1 MSAGSPRASIVVPLT
16 GIPTQAL
23 RCFEGLAAQCEHP
36 GHEVIVVDDASV
48 GLDSLL
54 SRLDGDVEVVRSSRR
69 LGFAAAAR
77 LGAQR
82 ARGDILVFVRG
93 SSTPASGWLAP
104 LVAALDDP
112 AVGLAASATEGDLHM
127 TPLAAW
133 SVALRAQDLSRGAPG
148 DPPEQLFFGELALS
162 LATLGMRLE
171 QCSDSRIRPP
181 GSRTGGARR
190 APGEKPELTIV
201 IPTLDATCDRVRA
214 CLKAVQSNT
223 EIAHEIVIVDNGAPP
238 QGFADPVNA
247 GLRAARTPYVVVM
260 NDDVEPLAGWWA
272 PLRAALD
279 AGAPVAFPLTVEG
292 PMRDD
297 FAAWC
302 FAISA
307 DAIGEFGHAPG
318 TFFDPTLVVWYQD
331 TDLLLALRRAG
342 RPPVLVRES
351 RIRHGLSQ
359 TVASEDAELSAW
371 VRVQVAA
378 DRQRF
383 FAKHP
388 GLRSAVTHK

>member
-1 MSAGSPRASIVVPLT
+1 M
-16 GIPTQAL
+16 
-23 RCFEGLAAQCEHP
+23 
-36 GHEVIVVDDASV
+36 
-48 GLDSLL
+48 
-54 SRLDGDVEVVRSSRR
+54 
-69 LGFAAAAR
+69 
-77 LGAQR
+77 
-82 ARGDILVFVRG
+82 
-93 SSTPASGWLAP
+93 
-104 LVAALDDP
+104 
-112 AVGLAASATEGDLHM
+112 
-127 TPLAAW
+127 
-133 SVALRAQDLSRGAPG
+133 ALRAQDLSRGAPG

-342 RPPVLVRES
+342 RPL
-351 RIRHGLSQ
+351 
-359 TVASEDAELSAW
+359 
-371 VRVQVAA
+371 A
-378 DRQRF
+378 DRGQRGRG
-383 FAKHP
+383 AERLGACAGRRRP
-388 GLRSAVTHK
+388 SALLRQASRPALSSYTQVRAAAAGVRRSLPWASASATSKNTATSP

>member
-1 MSAGSPRASIVVPLT
+1 
-16 GIPTQAL
+16 
-23 RCFEGLAAQCEHP
+23 
-36 GHEVIVVDDASV
+36 
-48 GLDSLL
+48 
-54 SRLDGDVEVVRSSRR
+54 
-69 LGFAAAAR
+69 
-77 LGAQR
+77 
-82 ARGDILVFVRG
+82 
-93 SSTPASGWLAP
+93 
-104 LVAALDDP
+104 
-112 AVGLAASATEGDLHM
+112 
-127 TPLAAW
+127 
-133 SVALRAQDLSRGAPG
+133 
-148 DPPEQLFFGELALS
+148 
-162 LATLGMRLE
+162 
-171 QCSDSRIRPP
+171 
-181 GSRTGGARR
+181 
-190 APGEKPELTIV
+190 
-201 IPTLDATCDRVRA
+201 
-214 CLKAVQSNT
+214 
-223 EIAHEIVIVDNGAPP
+223 
-238 QGFADPVNA
+238 
-247 GLRAARTPYVVVM
+247 M